1 MDNYIGKLLD
11 NRYEILEVI
20 GTGGMAVVY
29 KARCHRL
36 NRLVAVKIL
45 KDEFS
50 KDEEF
55 RRRFHAES
63 QAVAMLQHPNIVS
76 VYDVSRSD
84 DADYIVMELIE
95 GITLKQYLE
104 KRGCLN
110 WRETLHFSMQIA
122 KALEHAHSRGIIHR
136 DIKPHNIM
144 ILKDGSVKVADFGIA
159 RVASSKNTLTREALG
174 SVHYISPEQAKGGSV
189 DNRTDLYSLGVVM
202 YEMLTGR
209 TPYDG
214 ETPVSVAIQH
224 INGMAELPSALNPD
238 IPRGLEQITMHA
250 MTAAPEQRY
259 PSAHAMLLDM
269 EEFRK
274 NPVMLFDFSAQ
285 VASGAAAQPT
295 QRRAQPRSAA
305 EQYAGARTGGQGR
318 PIQDAPQHRTQ
329 PTRRRTQEEQKK
341 RMITTISVAVCAA
354 LVCIAAIV
362 LLFKACGSEDD
373 SLNVKVPKFV
383 GMFYDEL
390 DVDDYPDLDIV
401 FSFEPTAAG
410 ADGEIVAQSIDEG
423 KLVRKGREIELV
435 VCGYPDEDV
444 KIDSFVGMKAS
455 DIKQSDYPLLYL
467 EFEEDYDDEVA
478 KGYVIRQSLSEGVT
492 VKAGATLTIVVS
504 LGKPGDIMPDLTE
517 KTKASAEAILN
528 RLDLE
533 LNIRFETEASDEV
546 EEGRVTRTEPEAEA
560 KLEKGDTV
568 IVYLSEGK
576 ATDKMPELTS
586 KTKNDATKALER
598 LGLDLDIRYEEMESG
613 EIEAGRV
620 VQTDPQ
626 AGEELQRGDR
636 VTLYISSGT
645 KMVKVP
651 YVTGYT
657 ESAASSMLR
666 NADLVPVVAYAS
678 SDTVAEGDVISQS
691 IDGGTQVEA
700 GTEVTITVSTG
711 KSVPIPQVK
720 TVTIELDDHP
730 TQDCVVELRLADG
743 SVYWSQT
750 VAAGVNSVTAEFS
763 IEESLT
769 LELYVDGVFVRH
781 IQVKY
786 DA

>member
-1 MDNYIGKLLD
+1 MENYIGRLLD

-36 NRLVAVKIL
+36 NRLVAIKIL

-76 VYDVSRSD
+76 VYDVSRSGD
-84 DADYIVMELIE
+84 TDYIVMELIE

-104 KRGCLN
+104 KRGRLN

-159 RVASSKNTLTREALG
+159 RMSSAKNTLTREALG
-174 SVHYISPEQAKGGSV
+174 SVHYISPEQAKGGRV

-224 INGMAELPSALNPD
+224 INGSAVLPTQLNPD

-250 MTAAPEQRY
+250 MTAALDERY
-259 PSAHAMLLDM
+259 ASATEMLRDM

-274 NPVMLFDFSAQ
+274 NPGITFDFHA
-285 VASGAAAQPT
+285 
-295 QRRAQPRSAA
+295 QRREMGVPGAISAPARRPAPRSAA
-305 EQYAGARTGGQGR
+305 EQYAGARSSGR
-318 PIQDAPQHRTQ
+318 PIQEQPARRAPQQ
-329 PTRRRTQEEQKK
+329 RRSPEEQRRK
-341 RMITTISVAVCAA
+341 TVATVSVAVCVL
-354 LVCIAAIV
+354 LVCVAAVV
-362 LLFKACGSEDD
+362 LLLRSCGSGD
-373 SLNVKVPKFV
+373 SENVTVPKFI
-383 GMFYDEL
+383 GMFYDEI
-390 DVDDYPDLDIV
+390 DAKDYPDLTLK
-401 FSFEPTAAG
+401 FSFDPEAAG
-410 ADGEIVAQSIDEG
+410 SEGEIVEQSIDAG
-423 KLVRKGREIELV
+423 KSVRKGREIELL

-444 KIDSFVGMKAS
+444 RIEKFVGQKAS

-467 EFEEDYDDEVA
+467 EFEEDYDDEVE
-478 KGYVIRQSLSEGVT
+478 KGYVIRQSLSDGT
-492 VKAGATLTIVVS
+492 IVKAGTTLKIVVS
-504 LGKPGDIMPDLTE
+504 LGKPGDIMPDLTN
-517 KTKASAEAILN
+517 KTKASAESILT

-546 EEGRVTRTEPEAEA
+546 EEGRVTRTEPEADE

-576 ATDKMPELTS
+576 ASDTMPNLIK
-586 KTKNDATKALER
+586 KTKNDAEKMLNR
-598 LGLDLDIRYEEMESG
+598 LDLDLDIRYETEESSDVEEG
-613 EIEAGRV
+613 CVIRTNPEAGK
-620 VQTDPQ
+620 
-626 AGEELQRGDR
+626 ELQRGDR
-636 VTLYISSGT
+636 VTLYISSG
-645 KMVKVP
+645 KKLVEVP
-651 YVTGYT
+651 YVTGYK
-657 ESAASSMLR
+657 ENAAVSMLR
-666 NADLVPVVAYAS
+666 NNSLVPVVTRAS
-678 SDTVAEGDVISQS
+678 SDTVPEGDVISQS
-691 IDGGTQVEA
+691 IDGGSKVEA
-700 GTEVTITVSTG
+700 GTEVTIVVSTG
-711 KSVPIPQVK
+711 RGEPIPQKK
-720 TVTIELDDHP
+720 TLTIDLPEHP
-730 TQDCVVELRLADG
+730 DKASTVELKLSDG
-743 SVYWSQT
+743 TVVWSQS

-763 IEESLT
+763 VTQSVT
-769 LELYVDGVFVRH
+769 LELYIDGTFVRH
-781 IQVKY
+781 IQVSY
-786 DA
+786 D